1 MKRYVYILLLI
12 WCIPTQAQLLY
23 EISGNSAKGKSYL
36 FATNRL
42 CDITLLDSVPNLFK
56 VFGQCNKVIT
66 EMAMQDYEAIAALRQ
81 AALLPDSVQLRNYY
95 SAEEYKTIDEALSI
109 SIGMGLEQLGRM
121 QPAYLTELYRNELIQ
136 KWIEKDEN
144 RSIDVFF
151 QAIAEERGMP
161 VYALDEIGET
171 LYMLFEREPFHW
183 QCKELL
189 NIVNYPEREIRLEKE
204 ILQNYRNGHLN
215 QTAYLI
221 SMPDN
226 LSTHSYSDYQ
236 VYAQRNQV
244 WAKRLA
250 QYLTEGSAFIC
261 LDAVYLGGDKGLIA
275 KLKEEG
281 YRVRAVNRR

>member
-1 MKRYVYILLLI
+1 
-12 WCIPTQAQLLY
+12 
-23 EISGNSAKGKSYL
+23 
-36 FATNRL
+36 
-42 CDITLLDSVPNLFK
+42 
-56 VFGQCNKVIT
+56 
-66 EMAMQDYEAIAALRQ
+66 MAMQDYEAIAALRQ

-136 KWIEKDEN
+136 KWIEKDES

-215 QTAYLI
+215 QIAYLI

-250 QYLTEGSAFIC
+250 QYLTEGSAFIS